1 MQAYSYRDRKYR
13 ATTQHMSISYF
24 KLQDN
29 HTDFRI
35 GVIGARKIPYILD
48 FSQSTMNITCTC
60 PDFEKREYKP
70 LCKHMLFIVNLS
82 NQRNMFNNLTRHDEL
97 KDAAK
102 LTQIRESIMA
112 IIDQKKLSA
121 ELQESNTVSIERDD
135 FCSICMCDLDE
146 GQIEKCTVC
155 AHVMHIPCII
165 SWWDLSNRWNSIKGK
180 CPYCKDQR
188 GFSHIRQ
195 VDEDPWKNFDFS
207 NGSEAADQQQQV
219 PELLL
224 PAAEEQHDQ
233 PVPELLLPAAEE
245 QHDQG
250 INLIR
255 RMNQVLSFINSFGN
269 LNMNDPRIQYLES
282 RLESLQQEHDAIQ
295 NAFQAQPE

>member
-1 MQAYSYRDRKYR
+1 
-13 ATTQHMSISYF
+13 
-24 KLQDN
+24 
-29 HTDFRI
+29 
-35 GVIGARKIPYILD
+35 
-48 FSQSTMNITCTC
+48 
-60 PDFEKREYKP
+60 
-70 LCKHMLFIVNLS
+70 MLFIVNLS

-146 GQIEKCTVC
+146 GKIEKCSVC

-180 CPYCKDQR
+180 CPYCKEPR

-195 VDEDPWKNFDFS
+195 VDEDPWKIFDFS
-207 NGSEAADQQQQV
+207 NGSSASADQQV

-224 PAAEEQHDQ
+224 PAASSAADQ
-233 PVPELLLPAAEE
+233 QVPELLLPAASSAA
-245 QHDQG
+245 DQQVPELLLPAASSAADQQVPELLLPAASSAADQPISDAVIGNPPFQIG
-250 INLIR
+250 II
-255 RMNQVLSFINSFGN
+255 NQLRQTLAFIDIFRN
-269 LNMNDPRIQYLES
+269 LNMNNPHIQNLDS
-282 RLESLQQEHDAIQ
+282 RLESLQQEHDDIQ
-295 NAFQAQPE
+295 NAFQAQLE